1 MKESTEQILNELIIN
16 YMSLKPVKEN
26 ILKAFE
32 ILNKTYLSGGT
43 VFICGNGG
51 SAADS
56 EHIVGELMKSFR
68 KKRPL
73 DPEFDKNLKNAGT
86 LGQELSANLEA
97 GIPAVSLCGHVALT
111 TAFSND
117 KNPLMTY
124 AQQLCVMGKR
134 GDALITVSTSGNA
147 KNCLY
152 AAVTAKAKGISVIL
166 LSGKNGGAIKDNSDC
181 SIIVAQT
188 ETYRIQELHLP
199 VYHCLCAML
208 ENENFN

>member
-16 YMSLKPVKEN
+16 YPSLKPVKEN

-86 LGQELSANLEA
+86 LGQELSVNLEA

-117 KNPLMTY
+117 KNPLVTY

-134 GDALITVSTSGNA
+134 GDSLITVSTSGNA

-166 LSGKNGGAIKDNSDC
+166 LSGKDGGKIKSCADC
-181 SIIVAQT
+181 AMVVGET